1 MGLLKRLMEMEKR
14 YTIRSVLKEKY
25 GIDADGDIIS
35 DDGDKVVIRIRE
47 HENGRIVDSE
57 EIFR

>member
-25 GIDADGDIIS
+25 GIEQMEILYLMTEI
-35 DDGDKVVIRIRE
+35 KLLLE
-47 HENGRIVDSE
+47 YENGRIIDSE